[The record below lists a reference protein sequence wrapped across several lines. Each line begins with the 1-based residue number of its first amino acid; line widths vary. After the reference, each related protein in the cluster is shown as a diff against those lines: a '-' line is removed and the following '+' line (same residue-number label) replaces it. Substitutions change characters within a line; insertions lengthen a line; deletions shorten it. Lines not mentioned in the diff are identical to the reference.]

1 MAIEPAAVRNG
12 PQTITHGQVC
22 EAKARQVFFSATI
35 FLINDSL

>member
-22 EAKARQVFFSATI
+22 EAKARQVFFSAYD
-35 FLINDSL
+35 FLD